1 MIWLLFYSILLFYLY
16 IMEELLNRLKQEANL
31 NDEQAVKS
39 IEVVKEFVK
48 EKFPMLSDAVDK
60 IFAAKS

>member
-1 MIWLLFYSILLFYLY
+1 
-16 IMEELLNRLKQEANL
+16 MEELLKRLKAEAAL
-31 NDEQAVKS
+31 SDEQAAKS

-60 IFAAKS
+60 IFAANG

>member
-1 MIWLLFYSILLFYLY
+1 
-16 IMEELLNRLKQEANL
+16 MEELLERLKQEADL
-31 NDEQAVKS
+31 NDQQAAKS

-60 IFAAKS
+60 IFAAKN

>member
-1 MIWLLFYSILLFYLY
+1 
-16 IMEELLNRLKQEANL
+16 MEELLEKLKQQAAL
-31 NDEQAVKS
+31 SDEQAAKS

-60 IFAAKS
+60 IFGKNS

>member
-1 MIWLLFYSILLFYLY
+1 
-16 IMEELLNRLKQEANL
+16 MEELLKRLKEQADL
-31 NDEQAVKS
+31 NDQQAAKS

-60 IFAAKS
+60 IFAANG